1 MMSGFGQALE
11 DRIIEEERIKRD
23 REKIEVML
31 RNGLKVEDVAK
42 YGDYPIDLVKEI
54 EANLF
59 VVQQIHYIVIFKD
72 DDEEI

>member
-59 VVQQIHYIVIFKD
+59 VVQ
-72 DDEEI
+72 